1 MRIKSGTVKG
11 VGGRHDEV
19 AQDGFNYDIKTG
31 KGEKGK
37 EISVVYLNFRPI
49 RKQDQEEGSLG

>member
-11 VGGRHDEV
+11 VGGRDDEV

-31 KGEKGK
+31 KGK